1 MKKGSC
7 SYWSR
12 NGYRPG
18 NRPGACQERVHGL
31 CQRQERRKL
40 KETLEEGKDL
50 DIRPLIFD
58 VRDVRAVEAGLSEL
72 DKIDC
77 LVNNAGRSIRK
88 KKIEDITEDDWDPI
102 METNARG
109 YFFVMKYALKKWI
122 GAHAS

>member
-12 NGYRPG
+12 NGYRPEIALELARNG
-18 NRPGACQERVHGL
+18 YMVYANGRSAE
-31 CQRQERRKL
+31 KL

-88 KKIEDITEDDWDPI
+88 KKIEDITEDDWDLSWRPTPEDI
-102 METNARG
+102 
-109 YFFVMKYALKKWI
+109 
-122 GAHAS
+122 SS